1 MTTTTRAVIIAG
13 IIVAVIAG
21 VPFTGAATTSALEL
35 TGHQLFAN
43 GTGRAYFD
51 DGTAQSFKHIITAA
65 AGYYYDNSTI
75 FYTGEIPG
83 IPQSEGILCGSKVN
97 DTRVEYVHIT
107 LIRGADLIQ
116 NKSKAIEP
124 GPVVRINVG
133 DTVTWVN
140 KDYVAHTITSP
151 PGPGVPPYNDLPSG
165 TNFEG
170 AMSENES
177 FRCTFT
183 EPGGFHYGIGFNSEI
198 KGAII
203 VEER

>member
-1 MTTTTRAVIIAG
+1 MTLSSTSIIAG
-13 IIVAVIAG
+13 IVVAVIAG
-21 VPFTGAATTSALEL
+21 VAFAGTVTTSALEL

-43 GTGRAYFD
+43 GTGLAYFD
-51 DGTAQSFKHIITAA
+51 DGTAQSFKHMIIAA

-83 IPQSEGILCGSKVN
+83 IPQAEGIQCGSKVN
-97 DTRVEYVHIT
+97 NTRGDSVLIT

-124 GPVVRINVG
+124 SPVVRINVG

-140 KDYVAHTITSP
+140 KDYVIHTITSP
-151 PGPGVPPYNDLPSG
+151 PGPGVPPFDDLPIG
-165 TNFEG
+165 TNFEDT
-170 AMSENES
+170 MSENES

-183 EPGGFHYGIGFNSEI
+183 EPGGFHYGIGFNSVI